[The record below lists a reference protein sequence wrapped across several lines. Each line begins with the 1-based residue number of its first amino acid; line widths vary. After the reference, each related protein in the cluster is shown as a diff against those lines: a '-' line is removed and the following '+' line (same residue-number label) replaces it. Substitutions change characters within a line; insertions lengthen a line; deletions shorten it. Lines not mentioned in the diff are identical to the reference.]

1 MFAAGLA
8 AVLALAFA
16 PAHPSVA
23 QGSADDYFVAAFGD
37 PMDFSNAEDLVINTN
52 EAMFTG
58 NAANKS
64 ISRGQLHF
72 DSVGATTF
80 DPVWAGAAARI
91 PHGRGGGRVPIEAAT
106 AAS

>member
-1 MFAAGLA
+1 MFAVGLA
-8 AVLALAFA
+8 AVLGFAFA
-16 PAHPSVA
+16 PAPSSRA

-37 PMDFSNAEDLVINTN
+37 PMDFSNPEDLVINTN

-64 ISRGQLHF
+64 LGGGQLHF

-80 DPVWAGAAARI
+80 DPVWAGSAAGT
-91 PHGRGGGRVPIEAAT
+91 PHGREGGRRCSTRRAW
-106 AAS
+106 